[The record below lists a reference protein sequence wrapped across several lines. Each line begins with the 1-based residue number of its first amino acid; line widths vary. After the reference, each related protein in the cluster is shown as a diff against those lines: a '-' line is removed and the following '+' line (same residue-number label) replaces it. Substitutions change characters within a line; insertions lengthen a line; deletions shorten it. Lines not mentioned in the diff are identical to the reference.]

1 MVVRYERQ
9 GDVGV
14 ILVDNPPVNALS
26 QAVRQ
31 GIVDALAQGLADGE
45 AKALVL
51 AGAGRTF
58 IAGADISEFGKP
70 LGAPDLNEV
79 LARLEASSKPV
90 VAAIHGTALGG
101 GLETALACH
110 YRVAVAGAQVG
121 LPEVKLGIL
130 PGAGGTQ
137 RLPRLVGAKAALDMI
152 TTGTPVPAPKARD
165 LGILDAIVEDGSA
178 AAGPVAGGIAFA
190 QRLDAAAA
198 HPRVRDRNDRVE
210 AERGSAAFEEKRR
223 ELDKAARG
231 QHAPQRCVDAVEAA
245 FTLPFEEGL
254 RRERELFMRCMEH
267 PQSKAL
273 IHVFFAERQ
282 VSKIPDVPADTP
294 PRPVKSAAVLGSG
307 TMGGGIAMCFA
318 NAGIPVAILDLNAE
332 ALERGLGTIRKNY
345 AGTVAKGRLS
355 QAEMDRRM
363 GLIRTT
369 TDYADLKDADMVVE
383 AVFEDMEIKR
393 TVFQALDKVCKP
405 GAILAS
411 NTSTLDIDAIAAQTS
426 RPQDV
431 VGMHFFS
438 PANVMRLLEVVR
450 GKDTA
455 KDVIA
460 TAMQIGRKIGKVAV
474 LVGNCDGFVGNRM
487 LAYYGTET
495 QRLVEEG
502 ATPEQ
507 IDRALTEFGL
517 AMGPFAMY
525 DLAGIDVSWRI
536 RQRRL
541 AEGKPY
547 GTALLDRIYL
557 MDRYGQKTG
566 AGWYRYEAG
575 SRAPLPDEH
584 IERMIQNH
592 RQVHGIAPRAID
604 DEEIVK
610 RSVYSLVNEG
620 AKILE
625 EGYALRAAD
634 IDVIYLYG
642 YGFPAWR
649 GGPMK
654 YAELV
659 GLKSVLEDIRA
670 FQAKYGDDVWKPAPL
685 LERLV
690 AEGRTFT
697 DLDRGR

>member
-1 MVVRYERQ
+1 MVVRYERR
-9 GDVGV
+9 GAIGL
-14 ILVDNPPVNALS
+14 ILVENPPVNALS
-26 QAVRQ
+26 HAVRQ
-31 GIVDALAQGLADGE
+31 GIVDGLNQGLADAG

-51 AGAGRTF
+51 AGSGRTF
-58 IAGADISEFGKP
+58 MAGADISEFGKP
-70 LGAPDLNEV
+70 LAQPDLGEV
-79 LARLEASSKPV
+79 LRQLETSTKPV

-101 GLETALACH
+101 GLETALSCN
-110 YRVAVAGAQVG
+110 YRVAVAKAQVG

-152 TTGTPVPAPKARD
+152 TTGNPIPAAKAKE
-165 LGILDAIVEDGSA
+165 LGILDAVVEGDD
-178 AAGPVAGGIAFA
+178 PVAGAIAFA
-190 QRLDAAAA
+190 EALDPAAR
-198 HPRVRDRNDRVE
+198 HPRVRDREDRV
-210 AERGSAAFEEKRR
+210 AADKGSAAFQEKRA
-223 ELDKAARG
+223 ELDKVARG

-245 FTLPFEEGL
+245 FTLPFDQGL
-254 RRERELFMRCMEH
+254 ERERELFMQCLQH

-294 PRPVKSAAVLGSG
+294 TRPIARAAVLGSG

-318 NAGIPVAILDLNAE
+318 NAGIPVTILDLNKD
-332 ALERGLGTIRKNY
+332 ALDRGLTIIGKNY

-355 QAEMDRRM
+355 QVDMEKRLA
-363 GLIRTT
+363 LITPTT
-369 TDYADLKDADMVVE
+369 SYDDLKDADIIVE
-383 AVFEDMEIKR
+383 AVFEEMEIKR
-393 TVFQALDKVCKP
+393 TVFRELDRVAKK
-405 GAILAS
+405 GAILAT
-411 NTSTLDIDAIAAQTS
+411 NTSTLDIDAIANETK
-426 RPQDV
+426 RPEDV
-431 VGMHFFS
+431 IGMHFFS

-450 GKDTA
+450 GAKTS

-460 TAMQIGRKIGKVAV
+460 TAMQIGKKIGKVSV
-474 LVGNCDGFVGNRM
+474 LVGNTDGFVGNRM

-495 QRLVEEG
+495 QNLIEEG
-502 ATPEQ
+502 ALPQ
-507 IDRALTEFGL
+507 QVDKALTEFGL

-541 AEGKPY
+541 AEGMPY
-547 GTALLDRIYL
+547 GSALLDRLYL
-557 MDRYGQKTG
+557 MDRYGQKTS
-566 AGWYRYEAG
+566 AGWYRYEKG
-575 SRAPLPDEH
+575 SRAPIPDEH
-584 IERMIQNH
+584 VETMIRNH
-592 RQVHGIAPRAID
+592 REVHGITPRDIS

-610 RSVYSLVNEG
+610 RSIYALVNEG

-625 EGYALRAAD
+625 EGFALRASD
-634 IDVIYLYG
+634 IDIVYLYG

-659 GLKSVLEDIRA
+659 GLESVLEDIRG
-670 FQAKYGDDVWKPAPL
+670 FQAKYGDAVWKPAPL

-690 AEGRTFT
+690 AEGKTFS